1 MSEPLGLFPCLI
13 RFPRRDASK
22 LLPGG
27 YKSGCT
33 QSWVKRESGAS
44 LNIQSLNFHL
54 ILIFRI
60 SLAFSYLSIYPSF
73 YLPPKLSKY
82 LELLMQVF
90 PDSPVVKTLCFHCRG
105 SGFNPWLG
113 TKIPF
118 TTWCSKKK
126 KNPKTGC
133 GILLTRFAH
142 LV

>member
-27 YKSGCT
+27 YKSDCT

-44 LNIQSLNFHL
+44 LNIQPVNFHL
-54 ILIFRI
+54 IPIFRI
-60 SLAFSYLSIYPSF
+60 SLAIYQSIHLSIF
-73 YLPPKLSKY
+73 LPNSLRSSKAR
-82 LELLMQVF
+82 LPWRSM
-90 PDSPVVKTLCFHCRG
+90 VKTPCFHCRG

-113 TKIPF
+113 TKIPH
-118 TTWCSKKK
+118 TTWYSKKKKK
-126 KNPKTGC
+126 KNPKAGC
-133 GILLTRFAH
+133 GILLTGLAH